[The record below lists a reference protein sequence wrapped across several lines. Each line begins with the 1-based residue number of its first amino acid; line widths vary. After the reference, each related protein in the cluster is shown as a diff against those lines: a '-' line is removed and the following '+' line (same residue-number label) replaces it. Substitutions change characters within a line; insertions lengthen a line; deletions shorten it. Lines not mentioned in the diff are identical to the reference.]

1 MRTVSPLISGSLA
14 MVLALAAGACSRGEA
29 VQPAPASDRGGA
41 NAIVP
46 VATATVVD
54 KAVPLQLSTI
64 GTAEAYSNVAV
75 RAQLTGELTAVLFKE
90 GEDVRK
96 GQVLFT
102 LDRRP
107 LEAALRQA
115 KANLARDEAQA
126 ANARS
131 SAARYQDLADRGIA
145 TKEQIDQTRTAA
157 AALEATVGA
166 DRATVENATV
176 QLAYATIS
184 APLSGRTGALQVH
197 EGNLVRANDTTP
209 LVLINQITP
218 IYVGF
223 GIPESRL
230 PALKQYLARGTVK
243 VEALAPNDPGE
254 PSRGAITFVDNAVDQ
269 STGMIK
275 IKAMFPNSA
284 RHLWPGQFANVVVT
298 LTTDAHAIVV
308 PTPAVQSGQQGQYVF
323 VVKRDQTVELRPVTV
338 ARATDIETVIEKG
351 LTPGETIVT
360 DGQLRL
366 IPGSRV
372 SVKSGP
378 GAKTTP

>member
-1 MRTVSPLISGSLA
+1 MRIASKLVLGFLA
-14 MVLALAAGACSRGEA
+14 VGLALTSLACSRGET
-29 VQPAPASDRGGA
+29 VQAAPPSGRGGG
-41 NAIVP
+41 NAPVP

-54 KAVPLQLSTI
+54 KAVPLQISTI

-90 GEDVRK
+90 GDDVTK

-107 LEAALRQA
+107 LESALQQA

-145 TKEQIDQTRTAA
+145 TKEQVDQTRTAA
-157 AALEATVGA
+157 AALDATVGA
-166 DRATVENATV
+166 DRAAVENAVV
-176 QLAYATIS
+176 QLAYATIA

-197 EGNLVRANDTTP
+197 EGNLVRANDITP

-218 IYVGF
+218 INVGF

-230 PALKQYLARGTVK
+230 PELKQYLARGTVK
-243 VEALAPNDPGE
+243 VEARAPNDPGP
-254 PSRGAITFVDNAVDQ
+254 PSEGAITFVDNAIDQ
-269 STGMIK
+269 TTGTIK
-275 IKAMFPNSA
+275 IKATFPNTE
-284 RHLWPGQFANVVVT
+284 RHLWPGQFANVAVT

-308 PTPAVQSGQQGQYVF
+308 PTTAVQSGQ
-323 VVKRDQTVELRPVTV
+323 
-338 ARATDIETVIEKG
+338 RASTC
-351 LTPGETIVT
+351 
-360 DGQLRL
+360 
-366 IPGSRV
+366 S
-372 SVKSGP
+372 S
-378 GAKTTP
+378 